1 MASAEQGASG
11 VFRNNRSLPWFSLRR
26 MPCIRRL
33 ILPLALLLAAL
44 PAAPAEAQSERA
56 RLKSVLVREMRGATA
71 ASGAF
76 VADADSGAALFGWKS
91 GTKRILASNT
101 KLFTS
106 AAALAAHGPGAVLET
121 QVLGLGAIEPATG
134 TFHGDLY
141 LRGAGDPS
149 LGTDEYNSRRYAGGA
164 SVEALAQ
171 ELHDRGLRRVEGA
184 IVGDESL
191 FDSLRGTAYSGF
203 GGSGDIGG
211 PLTALAYNHGRTAQG
226 RFQTNPPVYAAA
238 RFADALRSTGVR
250 VVEPAGAGETPDAA
264 LELADVES
272 SPMARLVQITG
283 IRSENWFA
291 EMLAKGL
298 DAEGTTRAGAAAAR
312 RHARSLGASVGVVD
326 GSGLSRSN
334 RAAPREV
341 VDFLVGQHERADF
354 EAFFAALPTAGV
366 NGTLYDR
373 MRSGAAR
380 GRCRAKTG
388 TIRGVT
394 TLSGYC
400 ATLGGR
406 TLAFSI
412 LMNGSSIGPGRAR
425 QDRMVQAIAR
435 YRG

>member
-1 MASAEQGASG
+1 
-11 VFRNNRSLPWFSLRR
+11 

-33 ILPLALLLAAL
+33 TVPLALLLAVL
-44 PAAPAEAQSERA
+44 PAAPAEAQSERTK
-56 RLKSVLVREMRGATA
+56 LKSVLTREMRAAAA
-71 ASGAF
+71 ASGAY
-76 VADADSGAALFGWKS
+76 VADADTGAGLFGWKS

-101 KLFTS
+101 KMFTN
-106 AAALAAHGPGAVLET
+106 AAALASQGPGAVLET
-121 QVLGLGAIEPATG
+121 EVLGVGAIEPATG
-134 TFHGDLY
+134 IFPGDLY
-141 LRGAGDPS
+141 LRGSGDPS
-149 LGTDEYNSRRYAGGA
+149 LGSTAYNRRRYAGGA

-171 ELHDRGLRRVEGA
+171 ELRDLGLRRVEGG

-211 PLTALAYNHGRTAQG
+211 PLTALAYNHGRTSQG
-226 RFQTNPPVYAAA
+226 RFQTNPPLYAAA
-238 RFADALRSTGVR
+238 RFADALRKVGVK
-250 VVEPAGAGETPDAA
+250 VTEPAGVAETPDTAI
-264 LELADVES
+264 ELAGVES
-272 SPMARLVQITG
+272 APLSRLVQITG

-291 EMLAKGL
+291 EMLTKGL
-298 DAEGTTRAGAAAAR
+298 SAEGSTRAGAAAAR
-312 RHARSLGASVGVVD
+312 RHARTLGARVSVVD

-334 RAAPREV
+334 QAAPREV
-341 VDFLVGQHERADF
+341 VDFLVGEFDRPDYD
-354 EAFFAALPTAGV
+354 AFFASLPTAGV
-366 NGTLYDR
+366 NGTLVDR

-388 TIRGVT
+388 TIRSVT

-412 LMNGSSIGPGRAR
+412 LMNSASIGPGRAR

>member
-1 MASAEQGASG
+1 MAAGGAPAKRRY
-11 VFRNNRSLPWFSLRR
+11 RNQRSLPWFPLRR

-33 ILPLALLLAAL
+33 TVLLALLLAAL
-44 PAAPAEAQSERA
+44 PAAPAAGQSQRA
-56 RLKSVLVREMRGATA
+56 ALKSALIREMRGASA
-71 ASGAF
+71 SSGAF
-76 VADADSGAALFGWKS
+76 VADADTGAAVFGWKS
-91 GTKRILASNT
+91 GTSRILASNT
-101 KLFTS
+101 KMFTA
-106 AAALAAHGPGAVLET
+106 AAALASQGPGAVLET
-121 QVLGLGAIEPATG
+121 QVLGLGAIEPAIG
-134 TFHGDLY
+134 TFRGDLY

-149 LGTDEYNSRRYAGGA
+149 LGSEAYNRRRYAGGA

-171 ELHDRGLRRVEGA
+171 ELYDRGLRRVEGG

-226 RFQTNPPVYAAA
+226 RFQTNPPLYAAA
-238 RFADALRSTGVR
+238 RFADALRRVGVR
-250 VVEPAGAGETPDAA
+250 VTEPAAAGEAPDTA

-283 IRSENWFA
+283 VRSENWFA
-291 EMLAKGL
+291 EMLTKGL
-298 DAEGTTRAGAAAAR
+298 TGEGTTRAGVAEAR
-312 RHARSLGASVGVVD
+312 RHARSLGARVALAD

-341 VDFLVGQHERADF
+341 VDFLVAQHDRPDF
-354 EAFFAALPTAGV
+354 DAFFAALPTAGV
-366 NGTLYDR
+366 SGTLADR
-373 MRSGAAR
+373 LRSGAAR

-388 TIRGVT
+388 TIRSVT

-406 TLAFSI
+406 MLAFSI
-412 LMNGSSIGPGRAR
+412 LMNDTSIAPGRAR

-435 YRG
+435 FRG

>member
-1 MASAEQGASG
+1 
-11 VFRNNRSLPWFSLRR
+11 

-44 PAAPAEAQSERA
+44 PAAAPAAAQSERA
-56 RLKSVLVREMRGATA
+56 KLKRALVREMRGASA

-76 VADADSGAALFGWKS
+76 VADADTGAGLFGWKS
-91 GTKRILASNT
+91 GTRRILASNT
-101 KLFTS
+101 KMFTA
-106 AAALAAHGPGAVLET
+106 AAALAEQGPGAVLET
-121 QVLGLGAIEPATG
+121 QVLGLGAVEPATG

-149 LGTDEYNSRRYAGGA
+149 LGSAAYNQRRYAGGA
-164 SVEALAQ
+164 SVEVLAQ
-171 ELHDRGLRRVEGA
+171 ELRDRGLRRVEGGV
-184 IVGDESL
+184 VGDETL

-211 PLTALAYNHGRTAQG
+211 PLTALAYNHGRTARG

-238 RFADALRSTGVR
+238 RFADALRRVGVK
-250 VVEPAGAGETPDAA
+250 VTEPAAAGETPDAA

-283 IRSENWFA
+283 VRSENWFA
-291 EMLAKGL
+291 EMLTKGL
-298 DAEGTTRAGAAAAR
+298 TTEGTTRAGAAQAR
-312 RHARSLGASVGVVD
+312 RHARSLGASVALVD

-341 VDFLVGQHERADF
+341 VEFLVAQRDRADF
-354 EAFFAALPTAGV
+354 DAFFAALPTAGV
-366 NGTLYDR
+366 SGTLSDR
-373 MRSGAAR
+373 LRSGAAR
-380 GRCRAKTG
+380 ERCRAKTG

-400 ATLGGR
+400 ETLGGR
-406 TLAFSI
+406 LLAFSI

-425 QDRMVQAIAR
+425 QDRMVQAMAR